1 MKNLFFNSVKALF
14 ILLVTFTAINAQ
26 AYVPRPSDSNVPPH
40 LNVSVTIPEAWQSQ
54 IVRQDFENESVFSL
68 KNGNNAPA
76 FLFSV
81 TRITG
86 DQWMTVKDQ
95 IKNYSI
101 IENKD
106 NFITFVQKT
115 DVRKIKGVTDT
126 QYQQVLQQ
134 VDGIIAT
141 ILLN

>member
-1 MKNLFFNSVKALF
+1 MMKGVTFRHILASYFFTTKSQVMKNLFFNSVKALF
-14 ILLVTFTAINAQ
+14 ILLVIFIAINAQ
-26 AYVPRPSDSNVPPH
+26 ASVPRPSDSNVPPH

-86 DQWMTVKDQ
+86 DQW
-95 IKNYSI
+95 
-101 IENKD
+101 
-106 NFITFVQKT
+106 
-115 DVRKIKGVTDT
+115 
-126 QYQQVLQQ
+126 
-134 VDGIIAT
+134 
-141 ILLN
+141 